1 MANRY
6 DVIVIGAGLGGL
18 SAATRLASRGL
29 GVLLLERHNVPGG
42 YATSFVRG
50 RYEFEVALHELS
62 GMGKD
67 GEPTG
72 NLAYLHEL
80 GVAEG
85 LEFLHVTDLYR
96 SVFPGVDLRL
106 PVGREAYEGTLC
118 DAFPADADGIRRFLD
133 RVFALAREAEE
144 LEKTFAAG
152 RFGWRDVAAAPLRFP
167 NAARYLPV
175 TWGQVLDRDVK
186 GEAARAVLSQ
196 YWGYFGLPPSR
207 MAFLYFAI
215 ALATYIRYG
224 ATYVRGRSQAL
235 SNAFLAAF
243 ERWGGEARFNAP
255 VTRILTADGRVT
267 GVETEDGRRY
277 TAPCVVSNASP
288 LTTAVDLLAPGG
300 APSGWLERLGRETVG
315 PSTVNVYLGV
325 NRDLVADGFRDH
337 ETFVNGDFDLE
348 AHHAATSTLDAPPA
362 SAITCYNAVW
372 PDISPRGT
380 SIVVLTA
387 LARGEPWMTLPP
399 DLYHAT
405 KSRLADAMLDQAE
418 RILPG
423 LREATEVLE
432 VSTPL
437 TNMRFAANPGGSI
450 YGFDQPPW
458 SSTALRHPATTPI
471 GGLWLAGAWVQ
482 PGGGFE
488 PCIVSGRMAAEGVL
502 AAISKEGGHA
512 R

>member
-1 MANRY
+1 MPKRY

-18 SAATRLASRGL
+18 SAATRLALEGL
-29 GVLLLERHNVPGG
+29 RVLLLERHNVPGG

-50 RYEFEVALHELS
+50 RFEFEVALHELS
-62 GMGKD
+62 GMGKE

-72 NLAYLHEL
+72 NIEYLQRL
-80 GVAEG
+80 GVAQG
-85 LEFLHVTDLYR
+85 LEFAPVKDLYR

-106 PVGREAYEGTLC
+106 PVGREAYEATLC
-118 DAFPADADGIRRFLD
+118 DAFPADAEGIRRFLG
-133 RVFALAREAEE
+133 RVFALAHDTVE
-144 LEKTFAAG
+144 LEKTFASG
-152 RFGWRDVAAAPLRFP
+152 RFGWRDVAAAPFRFP

-175 TWGQVLDRDVK
+175 TWGQVLERDVK

-243 ERWGGEARFNAP
+243 ERHGGEALFNTP
-255 VTRILTADGRVT
+255 VTRIVTSAGRVT
-267 GVETEDGRRY
+267 GVEVEGDARY
-277 TAPCVVSNASP
+277 AAPVVLSNASP
-288 LTTAVDLLAPGG
+288 LTTAVDLLGPGAAPE
-300 APSGWLERLGRETVG
+300 AWLKRLKRETVG

-325 NRDLVADGFRDH
+325 NRDLVADGFTDH
-337 ETFVNGDFDLE
+337 ETFVNESFDQE
-348 AHHAATSTLDAPPA
+348 AHHAATSTLEAPPCA
-362 SAITCYNAVW
+362 AITCYNAVW
-372 PDISPRGT
+372 PAISPPGT
-380 SIVVLTA
+380 SMVVLTA
-387 LARGEPWMTLPP
+387 LSRGEPWLGLAPER
-399 DLYHAT
+399 YHAT
-405 KSRLADAMLDQAE
+405 KQRLADRLLDLAE
-418 RILPG
+418 RVVPG
-423 LREATEVLE
+423 LRDATETLE

-458 SSTALRHPATTPI
+458 SSTALRHGARSPV

-488 PCIVSGRMAAEGVL
+488 PCIVSGRMAAEGIL
-502 AAISKEGGHA
+502 AARRTEARHA
-512 R
+512 